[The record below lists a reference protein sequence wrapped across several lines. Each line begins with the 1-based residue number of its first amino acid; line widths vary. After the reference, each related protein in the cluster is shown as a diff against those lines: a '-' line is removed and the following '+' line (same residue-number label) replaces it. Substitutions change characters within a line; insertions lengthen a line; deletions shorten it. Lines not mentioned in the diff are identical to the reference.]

1 MVQQNI
7 DRSIRG
13 SSSFGPDSCVAA
25 QMGPLQRRDLFLE
38 ALRRSEPILRLA
50 ERHRVSRKFVYQQMA
65 KASAAVDQAF
75 HAPASPG
82 DKVLFRL
89 PVTQEWLEQLVLSL
103 TLICHSSYRGVM
115 ELLETMFDCRDI
127 SLGSIHNLL
136 MRAVDK
142 ARQVNA
148 TDDLSAIR
156 VGAHD
161 EIYQARQPVWVGMD
175 VASTYCYL
183 LEAVEHCDE
192 TTWGVH
198 LLELSAHGLHLDYTI
213 ADGGGAL
220 RAGQQ
225 AAWGDVPCHGDIFHP
240 EKSLH
245 ELCSFLAR
253 RAPACTLARQKI
265 QHKYQQIE
273 RSCQRQTLGRRL
285 AQARRAEQKALTMA
299 ADVRVLTEWME
310 HDVLAVAGPPLAER
324 EALYDFL
331 VTELGRYQ
339 DDCPGRI
346 RPLVRMLRNHRTA
359 LLAFVEVLQE
369 NLVEVAQRF
378 AVPVTTVQALCE
390 IEALDKRSDL
400 YWQRTAR
407 WQSLLKERWY
417 PIHQAVLEAMAQTP
431 RASSIVENLNSRLRS
446 YFFLRHQIGHGYLDL
461 LRFFL
466 NHRRFSRSD
475 RPERVGRS
483 PAELLTGQR
492 HPHWLEILGYTRF
505 HRN

>member
-1 MVQQNI
+1 
-7 DRSIRG
+7 
-13 SSSFGPDSCVAA
+13 
-25 QMGPLQRRDLFLE
+25 
-38 ALRRSEPILRLA
+38 
-50 ERHRVSRKFVYQQMA
+50 MA
-65 KASAAVDQAF
+65 KATAAVDQAF
-75 HAPASPG
+75 HAPASPE

-89 PVTQEWLEQLVLSL
+89 PVTQPWLEQLVLSL

-115 ELLETMFDCRDI
+115 ELLETMFDYRQM

-136 MRAVDK
+136 MQVVDK
-142 ARQVNA
+142 ARKVNA
-148 TDDLSAIR
+148 AEDLTPIR

-161 EIYQARQPVWVGMD
+161 EIYQARQPVLVGMD

-183 LEAVEHCDE
+183 LQAVEHCDE

-198 LLELSAHGLHLDYTI
+198 LLELSTHGLHPDYTI

-225 AAWGDVPCHGDIFHP
+225 AAWGDIPCHGDIFHP

-245 ELCSFLAR
+245 ELCTFLSR
-253 RAPACTLARQKI
+253 RVPAYTAARQKI
-265 QHKYQQIE
+265 ERKYRQIE
-273 RSCQRQTLGRRL
+273 RSCKRQTLGRRL
-285 AQARRAEQKALTMA
+285 AMARRAEQKALTMA

-310 HDVLAVAGPPLAER
+310 KDVLAVAGPPLAER
-324 EALYDFL
+324 EQLYDFL
-331 VTELGRYQ
+331 VTQLERHQ
-339 DDCPGRI
+339 DDCPHRI
-346 RPLVRMLRNHRTA
+346 GPVVRMLRNHRTN

-369 NLVEVAQRF
+369 QLVEVAQRF
-378 AVPVTTVQALCE
+378 AVPLTSVQALCE
-390 IEALDKRSDL
+390 IEALDKRTDL

-407 WQSLLKERWY
+407 WQGLLKERWD
-417 PIHQAVLEAMAQTP
+417 PIHQAVLAAMAQTP
-431 RASSIVENLNSRLRS
+431 RASSIVENLNRRLRN
-446 YFFLRHQIGHGYLDL
+446 YFFLRRQIGHGYLDL

-466 NHRRFSRSD
+466 NHRRFLRSD
-475 RPERVGRS
+475 RPEHAGHS

>member
-1 MVQQNI
+1 
-7 DRSIRG
+7 
-13 SSSFGPDSCVAA
+13 
-25 QMGPLQRRDLFLE
+25 
-38 ALRRSEPILRLA
+38 
-50 ERHRVSRKFVYQQMA
+50 
-65 KASAAVDQAF
+65 
-75 HAPASPG
+75 
-82 DKVLFRL
+82 
-89 PVTQEWLEQLVLSL
+89 
-103 TLICHSSYRGVM
+103 
-115 ELLETMFDCRDI
+115 
-127 SLGSIHNLL
+127 
-136 MRAVDK
+136 
-142 ARQVNA
+142 
-148 TDDLSAIR
+148 
-156 VGAHD
+156 
-161 EIYQARQPVWVGMD
+161 
-175 VASTYCYL
+175 
-183 LEAVEHCDE
+183 
-192 TTWGVH
+192 
-198 LLELSAHGLHLDYTI
+198 
-213 ADGGGAL
+213 
-220 RAGQQ
+220 
-225 AAWGDVPCHGDIFHP
+225 
-240 EKSLH
+240 
-245 ELCSFLAR
+245 
-253 RAPACTLARQKI
+253 
-265 QHKYQQIE
+265 
-273 RSCQRQTLGRRL
+273 
-285 AQARRAEQKALTMA
+285 MA

-346 RPLVRMLRNHRTA
+346 RPLIRMLRNHRTA